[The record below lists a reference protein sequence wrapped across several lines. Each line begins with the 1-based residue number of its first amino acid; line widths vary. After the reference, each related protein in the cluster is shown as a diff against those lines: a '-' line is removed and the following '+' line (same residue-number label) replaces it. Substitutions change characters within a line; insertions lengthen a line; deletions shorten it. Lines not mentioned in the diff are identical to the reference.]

1 MSESAHGACN
11 ENSQISDNRS
21 ITSGQQTNDSAPM
34 ESTARVAW
42 ECQDGVCSLKWKPS
56 RKSN

>member
-11 ENSQISDNRS
+11 ENSHITDTSAN
-21 ITSGQQTNDSAPM
+21 TSGYSTDNTTAM
-34 ESTARVAW
+34 EATARVAW

-56 RKSN
+56 KKNN